1 MDFEL
6 KKLPKMHLFVFMLI
20 FLIFAKIEMPNGKKL
35 DFNLIDLHDL
45 GQFFS
50 DGHILWASEKN
61 CPSSCRPLK
70 LKCNF
75 FP

>member
-1 MDFEL
+1 
-6 KKLPKMHLFVFMLI
+6 MLI
-20 FLIFAKIEMPNGKKL
+20 YFHADFLRFVKIEMSSGKKL
-35 DFNLIDLHDL
+35 HFNSIDLHEL

-50 DGHILWASEKN
+50 DGHILWPSEKN